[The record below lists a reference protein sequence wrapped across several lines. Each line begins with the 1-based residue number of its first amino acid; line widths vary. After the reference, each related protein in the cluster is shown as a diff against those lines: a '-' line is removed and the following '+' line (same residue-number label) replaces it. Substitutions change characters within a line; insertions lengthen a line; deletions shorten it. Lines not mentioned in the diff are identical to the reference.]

1 MGTSLVR
8 FTTADAP
15 TQRWGVLVQSQV
27 FPLSIS
33 SIDSDH
39 HRDVMEIYYSDRARF
54 DASISATG
62 IDATSVEFQAPL
74 SREIQLLAQ
83 GLNYASHR
91 AEGGYKGETEEEA
104 AAEENLL
111 FMKAS
116 SSISKPNETIL
127 RPSGCRLLDYEIEL
141 GIVLKRDIHSSV
153 QVTDENLC
161 DYVGG
166 FILCNDVSAR
176 DLMFGAPAMQWYRGK
191 SHRTFCPS
199 GPVLFLPDPEDFSQ
213 LYRLELKLHLNGK
226 LMQDAVTSQLIHKP
240 PKTLTELSE
249 FNDMNAGDCI
259 LTGTPGG
266 VLVELTP
273 KAALAIVFNM
283 RNNKKRRAKF
293 TKAQLSQSDFL
304 KPGDV
309 LDLEIKS
316 SDGSIDLGKQHNEI
330 AEA

>member
-1 MGTSLVR
+1 MGTRLVR
-8 FTTADAP
+8 FTTEQTSAE
-15 TQRWGVLVQSQV
+15 RWGVLVGEQV
-27 FPLSIS
+27 FALSLEA
-33 SIDSDH
+33 DH
-39 HRDVMEIYYSDRARF
+39 HRDVMAAYYSDRTRF
-54 DASISATG
+54 DASISTEG
-62 IDATSVEFQAPL
+62 IDAASVEFESPL

-127 RPSGCRLLDYEIEL
+127 RPSGCRLLDYAIEL
-141 GIVLKRDIHSSV
+141 GIVLKREV
-153 QVTDENLC
+153 RAGVRVTDDNLSE
-161 DYVGG
+161 YVGG
-166 FILCNDVSAR
+166 LILCNDVSAR

-199 GPVLFLPDPEDFSQ
+199 GPVLFLPDAEDFSQ
-213 LYRLELKLHLNGK
+213 LYNLQLKLHLNGK

-240 PKTLTELSE
+240 PKTITELSE
-249 FNDMNAGDCI
+249 LNDMNAGDCI

-273 KAALAIVFNM
+273 KSALAIVFNM
-283 RNNKKRRAKF
+283 RNNKKRREKF

-309 LDLEIKS
+309 LDLEIRS
-316 SDGSIDLGKQHNEI
+316 SDGSIDLGRQHNEI